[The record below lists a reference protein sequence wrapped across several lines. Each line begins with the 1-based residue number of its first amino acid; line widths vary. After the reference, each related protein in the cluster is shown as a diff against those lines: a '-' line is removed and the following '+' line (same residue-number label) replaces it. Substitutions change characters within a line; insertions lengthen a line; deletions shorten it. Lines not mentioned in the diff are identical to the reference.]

1 MLLHAIPPAAAF
13 AIHSGMVFTAALA
26 AGPARRIA
34 LVPATLCFM
43 VPWLV
48 SPDHP
53 LVRAALTLGALLC
66 LFRTVDLIRERR
78 SWPFWRRLLLM
89 SYPFDTRSVA
99 RAPRSFDGA
108 RLLAA
113 VGYLLLGAAGLWV
126 ALFLAPASGAGR
138 WALRWGGGAVFAY
151 CMPDVT
157 VNFLT
162 FVHRALGVV
171 MSPVHRTPILSRTV
185 QEFWGER
192 WNLLVHSWL
201 ARHCF
206 MPLARRRQPQLG
218 VAAAFGAST
227 ALHAWLALVVGG
239 AWAAVTMG
247 SFFVVQGVLL
257 LVERRLGAARWPSPL
272 ARAFTV
278 VALLVPSPLFVEP
291 SLSAFEASRV
301 LESSPVASIAH

>member
-1 MLLHAIPPAAAF
+1 MLIPTIPPAAAF

-26 AGPARRIA
+26 AAPARRIA
-34 LVPATLCFM
+34 LVPATLCFL

-53 LVRAALTLGALLC
+53 LSRAVLTLGSLLC
-66 LFRTVDLIRERR
+66 LFRTVDLMRERR
-78 SWPFWRRLLLM
+78 SWSFWRRLLLM
-89 SYPFDTRSVA
+89 SYPFDTRSVV
-99 RAPRSFDGA
+99 RAPRSFDGPP
-108 RLLAA
+108 LLAA
-113 VGYLLLGAAGLWV
+113 VGYMLLGAAGLWV
-126 ALFLAPASGAGR
+126 SIFLTPASGAGR

-157 VNFLT
+157 ANFLT
-162 FVHRALGVV
+162 FVHRAIGVV
-171 MSPVHRTPILSRTV
+171 LPPVHRVPILSRTV

-206 MPLARRRQPQLG
+206 IPLARRRLPRLG

-227 ALHAWLALVVGG
+227 ALHAWLALVVVG
-239 AWAAVTMG
+239 AWAAVAMG
-247 SFFVVQGVLL
+247 SFFVVQGALL
-257 LVERRLGAARWPSPL
+257 LIERRLGAARWPAPL

-291 SLSAFEASRV
+291 SLATFEASGL
-301 LESSPVASIAH
+301 LESSPAASVAH